1 MNIAI
6 PQLEAARPTAH
17 LELDEALTRLVEQK
31 QAWAEL
37 GLADKIELLDGLV
50 EKTGAVAARWVA
62 AACLAKGIPDG
73 SPLAGEE
80 WTSGPWALMYGARH
94 YAMSL
99 TEILTSGAPKIPGA
113 VRTRPDGQVIAEV
126 FPQTIWDKLLLGG
139 VQGEVWMEPGV
150 TTANLTEHMGAF
162 YKEKAPHGRVALV
175 LGAGNIASIGPMD
188 VLYKLYVEGQVCI
201 MKMNPVNEYVGPFLE
216 EAFADFITA
225 GYVAFAYGGVEVGA
239 YLTEHPAIEEMHI
252 TGSAATH
259 DAIVFGTGPDGQK
272 RRAEGKPRNPRRF
285 TSELGN
291 VSPVIVVPGP
301 WDQADLAFQ
310 AEHIATIK
318 MHNGGFN
325 CVAGQVLVMSGD
337 WSKTPTLLEEVERI
351 MRSVPNRKAYY
362 PGAEARQ
369 KAALTQK
376 GAREL
381 DGNVPGCTPRTLV
394 LDVPATERD
403 SAAFQTEAFGSVL
416 SATRLPGEGLAFL
429 TAAVDFCNDTL
440 WGTLGCTVLIH
451 PETEKALGAAFED
464 QIARL
469 RYGCI
474 AINSWA
480 GVGFL
485 IAQTS
490 WGAFPGHSIS
500 DIRSGSGTV
509 HNTLLFD
516 RPQKSVIRQAFYPA
530 PRGMLHGSFSI
541 LPKPPWFIT
550 NKMGAEVGR
559 KLVEFEREPSAA
571 KLPSIFLSALRG

>member
-17 LELDEALTRLVEQK
+17 LELDEALTRLVERK
-31 QAWAEL
+31 QAWAQL
-37 GLADKIELLDGLV
+37 GLADKVQLLDGLV
-50 EKTGAVAARWVA
+50 EKTGAIAERWVA
-62 AACLAKGIPDG
+62 AACRAKGIAEG

-99 TEILTSGAPKIPGA
+99 TELLASGAPRIPGA

-126 FPQTIWDKLLLGG
+126 FPKTIWDKLLLGG

-150 TTANLTEHMGAF
+150 TSANLSANMGGF
-162 YKEKAPHGRVALV
+162 YKEKAPQGRVALV

-188 VLYKLYVEGQVCI
+188 VLHKLYVEGQVCL
-201 MKMNPVNEYVGPFLE
+201 MKMNPVNEYLGPFLA
-216 EAFADFITA
+216 EAFADFVAA

-239 YLTEHPAIEEMHI
+239 YLTEHPAVEEMHI

-259 DAIVFGTGPDGQK
+259 DAIVFGSGPDGQK
-272 RRAEGKPRNPRRF
+272 RKAAGTPRNPRRF

-301 WDQADLAFQ
+301 WDEADLAFQ
-310 AEHIATIK
+310 AEHIATMK

-325 CVAGQVLVMSGD
+325 CIAGQVLVMSSD
-337 WSKTPTLLEEVERI
+337 WPSTPKLLAEVER
-351 MRSVPNRKAYY
+351 VLVAAPNRKAYY

-369 KAALTQK
+369 KAALALD

-381 DGNVPGCTPRTLV
+381 DAAASGFTPRTLV
-394 LDVPATERD
+394 PNVPASERD

-416 SATRLPGEGLAFL
+416 SATRLPGDGLAFL
-429 TAAVDFCNDTL
+429 SAAVDFCNDTL

-451 PETEKALGAAFED
+451 PQTEKEMGAAFED

-474 AINSWA
+474 AINSWS

-516 RPQKSVIRQAFYPA
+516 RPQKSVVRQAFYPA
-530 PRGMLHGSFSI
+530 PRGMLHGSFAI

-550 NKMGAEVGR
+550 NTMAAEVGR

-571 KLPSIFLSALRG
+571 KLPSIFFSALRG